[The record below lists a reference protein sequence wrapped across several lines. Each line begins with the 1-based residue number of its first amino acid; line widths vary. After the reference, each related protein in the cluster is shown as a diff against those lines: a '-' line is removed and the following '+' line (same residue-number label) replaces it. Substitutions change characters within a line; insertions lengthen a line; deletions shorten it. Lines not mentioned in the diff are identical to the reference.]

1 MRMAK
6 APQEHINCLMHWM
19 KFNDELCTID
29 PTNKNEWKSFKS
41 DWEGDEKFMGII
53 EHCEDTDKFSWEY
66 YMDYYQKNISH
77 IHMRIVFGYEVLVE
91 NVCDMEL
98 DYLDF
103 NKELKKL
110 MEDSKNTI

>member
-1 MRMAK
+1 
-6 APQEHINCLMHWM
+6 
-19 KFNDELCTID
+19 
-29 PTNKNEWKSFKS
+29 
-41 DWEGDEKFMGII
+41 
-53 EHCEDTDKFSWEY
+53 
-66 YMDYYQKNISH
+66 
-77 IHMRIVFGYEVLVE
+77 MRIVFGYEVLVE